1 MSTYEEIKPQQ
12 NLRNALAKVFNGYQ
26 LRHMEGVVRSFVL
39 VTLASVGW
47 VQEIQNADSALA
59 ESIEVA
65 QSECRR
71 IGESVQMALGSALN
85 TTFTLS
91 NGHDG
96 LSQLEIMLDRK
107 DLNKGFTLSASGAF
121 KKDPALKRFRKL
133 ETFSCRNVV
142 VPHEQRLTLDLQW
155 SWAEGVPQIQT
166 WTSHRVATVGDEWLL
181 MELEN
186 AAPTLISQLNS
197 KIQELAGRSA

>member
-12 NLRNALAKVFNGYQ
+12 NLRNALAKIFSGYQ
-26 LRHMEGVVRSFVL
+26 LRHMESIVRSFVL
-39 VTLASVGW
+39 VTLASVVW
-47 VQEIQNADSALA
+47 VQQIQNADAALA

-71 IGESVQMALGSALN
+71 IGESVQMALGSALK

-155 SWAEGVPQIQT
+155 SWTDGVPQIQT

-181 MELEN
+181 VELEN

-197 KIQELAGRSA
+197 KIQELARRST

>member
-1 MSTYEEIKPQQ
+1 MSTYEEIKPRQ
-12 NLRNALAKVFNGYQ
+12 NLRNSLAKFFNGNQ
-26 LRHMEGVVRSFVL
+26 LRHVEGVVRNFVI
-39 VTLASVGW
+39 VTLAGVGW
-47 VQEIQNADSALA
+47 IQEIQNADAALA

-107 DLNKGFTLSASGAF
+107 DLNKGFTLCASGAF

-142 VPHEQRLTLDLQW
+142 LPHEQRLTLDLQW
-155 SWAEGVPQIQT
+155 SCVEGVPQIQT

-181 MELEN
+181 VELES
-186 AAPTLISQLNS
+186 AVPTLISRLNS
-197 KIQELAGRSA
+197 KIQELAGRST